1 MVHHIFIACLESAP
15 IRRISLKIDN
25 KHIPCGAF
33 ADDSWKFLK
42 LKSCSDVKTIKTL
55 LIRMEKSTGLKVNFS
70 KTKIL
75 ILGKK
80 PPDIE
85 SLGKVCTS
93 LKHLGVFIGF
103 DIADA
108 AEQTY
113 KELFDKLNIKAKN
126 FPMKYGFSVIKRRNV
141 CMTILNTMCY
151 HIFRIYKPNV
161 KQLEKLNKI
170 IHKFLWSI
178 DKIDGTVYR
187 FKVAKNRMEA
197 DFSKGGLNL
206 LTCDNQCFKVWLPA
220 FINCMKHAIQYNDST
235 LRILF
240 DQKQIPIKKITENI
254 GYHYWNENLSELKSM
269 QSISNESYFERA
281 NDFFKDLED
290 EKSII
295 LYTPM
300 VTLSYFYQLNIE
312 YFTNNEVEELNYN
325 NLITITSILEF
336 NQIDK
341 NRLLILPILKR
352 SLSSI
357 LSQSL
362 LNKLS
367 RIISIVREKFSFF
380 DSVHV
385 SKHKKMHSPI
395 VHNNANLLTFHYKRM
410 IKQSINITH
419 PAIKSRQ
426 REGIYFPDIESY
438 EFSFKKLFDLPIMIH
453 YKSFLFE
460 QISRT
465 LTSKNKLYKFGLEEN
480 NLCPKCKTVSNL
492 EHALYEC
499 IMPNFFAHALARF
512 LDVRYNA
519 GKPEFIFLKEN
530 FFLYNIFYEHFSI
543 KDYLQISL
551 ITLVAKD
558 KCLQISK
565 DERLEKWSKFNCLS
579 QSIII
584 AQYTCKLL
592 NYANLNDDLIVA
604 FSNYL
609 IETCNETN

>member
-1 MVHHIFIACLESAP
+1 
-15 IRRISLKIDN
+15 
-25 KHIPCGAF
+25 
-33 ADDSWKFLK
+33 
-42 LKSCSDVKTIKTL
+42 
-55 LIRMEKSTGLKVNFS
+55 
-70 KTKIL
+70 
-75 ILGKK
+75 
-80 PPDIE
+80 
-85 SLGKVCTS
+85 
-93 LKHLGVFIGF
+93 
-103 DIADA
+103 
-108 AEQTY
+108 
-113 KELFDKLNIKAKN
+113 
-126 FPMKYGFSVIKRRNV
+126 
-141 CMTILNTMCY
+141 MTILNTMCY

-362 LNKLS
+362 LN
-367 RIISIVREKFSFF
+367 
-380 DSVHV
+380 
-385 SKHKKMHSPI
+385 
-395 VHNNANLLTFHYKRM
+395 N
-410 IKQSINITH
+410 
-419 PAIKSRQ
+419 
-426 REGIYFPDIESY
+426 
-438 EFSFKKLFDLPIMIH
+438 
-453 YKSFLFE
+453 
-460 QISRT
+460 
-465 LTSKNKLYKFGLEEN
+465 
-480 NLCPKCKTVSNL
+480 
-492 EHALYEC
+492 
-499 IMPNFFAHALARF
+499 
-512 LDVRYNA
+512 
-519 GKPEFIFLKEN
+519 
-530 FFLYNIFYEHFSI
+530 
-543 KDYLQISL
+543 
-551 ITLVAKD
+551 
-558 KCLQISK
+558 
-565 DERLEKWSKFNCLS
+565 
-579 QSIII
+579 
-584 AQYTCKLL
+584 
-592 NYANLNDDLIVA
+592 
-604 FSNYL
+604 
-609 IETCNETN
+609 